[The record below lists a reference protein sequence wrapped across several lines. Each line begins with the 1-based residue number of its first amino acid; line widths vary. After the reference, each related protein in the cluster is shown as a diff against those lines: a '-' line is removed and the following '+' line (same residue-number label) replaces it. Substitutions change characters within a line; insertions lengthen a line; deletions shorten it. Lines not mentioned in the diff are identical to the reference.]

1 MQIHITYM
9 YLHCSTRHKSV
20 DETGSKKDMTSTAQQ
35 VKDVWHQY
43 TTKPSPAPLNLHQY
57 KTITDFLLAN
67 SNDGYVIMSCSGTID
82 TFAIGKFNDV
92 RIEK

>member
-1 MQIHITYM
+1 M

-20 DETGSKKDMTSTAQQ
+20 DETGSKKDMTSAAQQ

-57 KTITDFLLAN
+57 KAITDFLLAN
-67 SNDGYVIMSCSGTID
+67 SNDGYAIIFRSGIID
-82 TFAIGKFNDV
+82 TFAINRFQDV